1 MDLNPKLLQGI
12 EKTGF
17 EELMPVQEQTFVESL
32 KGRDVTVQS
41 QTGTGKT
48 AAFLISIYQLFLL
61 ENGPVKQKRAL
72 IVVPTREL
80 AVQIEKEAKELARC
94 LDFTIGSFF
103 GGVGYTQ
110 QERLLNKGVEI
121 AIGTPG
127 RLLDLNQSGKFD
139 FKKIGVLVIDEADR
153 MFDMGFL
160 PDIRRIIRK
169 MLPPTHRMTMLFS
182 ATLDERS
189 RGIVRE
195 FMNKPAVIEIE
206 PEKVTVEKISQMLF
220 HVGHDEKF
228 SILLGVLSQEKP
240 KSTLIF
246 TNMKHVAV
254 QVAKH
259 LNDNGFECDY
269 LIGDLPQKKRL
280 RIMGDFKAGKLPCL
294 VATDV
299 AARGLHID
307 DLELVVNFDLP
318 GDCEN
323 YVHRIGRTARAGKSG
338 KAISLACENYIY
350 NLDPI
355 EGYIN
360 MKIPVCEPEDSLFE
374 KYKGEGIQLEKRRN
388 NRKSRTGQ
396 SESRNRRDRD
406 NRRSRPEKKRPSKDE
421 GKSAAEKQVKKDR
434 VKQEKNKQ
442 EQAKQERRN
451 QSQKQRKNTPK
462 TATQK
467 KSGNKSKANAS
478 RRTTAKKTERKKPI
492 RDFTKPR
499 VVDPM
504 QERLDYYK
512 KKYGE
517 DFKVTSG
524 PTDPAYTINPPKKK
538 SFFSRLLGMFKDD

>member
-1 MDLNPKLLQGI
+1 MRFTEMDLNPKLLQGI

-17 EELMPVQEQTFVESL
+17 TDLMPVQEQTFKESL
-32 KGRDVTVQS
+32 TGKDVTVQS

-48 AAFLISIYQLFLL
+48 AAFLISIYQLFLQ
-61 ENGPVKQKRAL
+61 EDSPVKQKRAL

-110 QERLLNKGVEI
+110 QERLLNKGIDI

-139 FKKIGVLVIDEADR
+139 FKKVGVLVIDEADR
-153 MFDMGFL
+153 LFDMGFF

-169 MLPPTHRMTMLFS
+169 MLPPNLRMTMLFS

-189 RGIVRE
+189 RSIVQE

-220 HVGHDEKF
+220 HVGHTEKF
-228 SILLGVLSQEKP
+228 SILLGILSQEKP

-360 MKIPVCEPEDSLFE
+360 MKIPVCDPEDSLFE
-374 KYKGEGIQLEKRRN
+374 KYIGEGIQLEKKRN
-388 NRKSRTGQ
+388 YRKSRSSQ
-396 SESRNRRDRD
+396 SENKTRRERD
-406 NRRSRPEKKRPSKDE
+406 NHRSRSGKKRTPRDDGQKAS
-421 GKSAAEKQVKKDR
+421 EKQVKKD
-434 VKQEKNKQ
+434 QEKLEQGTQ
-442 EQAKQERRN
+442 EKRN
-451 QSQKQRKNTPK
+451 QNPKSRKPNQKGAAQR
-462 TATQK
+462 
-467 KSGNKSKANAS
+467 KSGNKPKANAA
-478 RRTTAKKTERKKPI
+478 RRTTAKKPERKKPV

-499 VVDPM
+499 TVDPM

-512 KKYGE
+512 QKYGE
-517 DFKVTSG
+517 DFKITSG
-524 PTDPAYTINPPKKK
+524 PSQPTITAPPKKK
-538 SFFSRLLGMFKDD
+538 SFFSKLLGMFKED